1 MTELIRCNRGI
12 LLGETIR
19 TVRFCMLKPGH
30 RGQHETVYLGNLV
43 RFDAPQKAT
52 VEDGQP

>member
-1 MTELIRCNRGI
+1 MIRCNRGI

-19 TVRFCMLKPGH
+19 TVRFCMLEPGH
-30 RGQHETVYLGNLV
+30 GGQHETVYLGKLI
-43 RFDAPQKAT
+43 RFDAPQKVT